1 MALFPTI
8 FRKNRRNFSYLSAII
23 LLFLVSFSGGEVRP
37 FLGYLS
43 TTIFYSPFY
52 RFKTNIEDLKS
63 TAEENR
69 RLKNQLAESALQLS
83 LLNETRRE
91 NQRLRELIG
100 FAPPKDFRLIPVKVV
115 SLLQHF
121 YPISAVVNKGSED
134 GLYENQAVVNRYGLV
149 GKIKE
154 VMPRYATVQLLT
166 DPSNPVSGRV
176 AQSRQIGIV
185 KFSPERGMYL
195 DNLPADADIK
205 KGDLITSS
213 GLGGIYPPGLAIA
226 VVDTIYPN
234 AGEILKNVRLRPTA
248 DFFEIDELYV
258 LTEDKR

>member
-1 MALFPTI
+1 MALFSTI
-8 FRKNRRNFSYLSAII
+8 FHKNRRVLSLISAII
-23 LLFLVSFSGGEVRP
+23 LLLLVSFSRGEVRP

-43 TTIFYSPFY
+43 STIFYSPFY
-52 RFKTNIEDLKS
+52 RFKVNVENFRNA
-63 TAEENR
+63 AEENR

-100 FAPPKDFRLIPVKVV
+100 FAPPQDFHLVPVKVV

-121 YPISAVVNKGSED
+121 YPISAVINKGSDD
-134 GLYENQAVVNRYGLV
+134 GIRENQAVVNRFGLV

-166 DPSNPVSGRV
+166 DPSNPISGRV
-176 AQSRQIGIV
+176 ARSRQIGIV
-185 KFSPERGMYL
+185 KFSPDRGMYL
-195 DNLPADADIK
+195 DNLPADAEIK
-205 KGDLITSS
+205 KGDLVTSS

-226 VVDTIYPN
+226 VVDSVLPN
-234 AGEILKNVRLRPTA
+234 TGEILKNVRLRPTV
-248 DFFEIDELYV
+248 DFFEIDELYI
-258 LTEDKR
+258 LSEADR